1 MTEEKKD
8 TEALELSTKQPLF
21 IDGVMQRLFTVDD
34 LNLWTYQKEYLVDIL
49 NGVYKVEDAQEDLYS
64 LIDSDYDSRNG
75 A

>member
-1 MTEEKKD
+1 MIEENRD
-8 TEALELSTKQPLF
+8 TGTLESSTKQPLF

-64 LIDSDYDSRNG
+64 LIGSDYDSRNG

>member
-1 MTEEKKD
+1 MKVDNKETK
-8 TEALELSTKQPLF
+8 TLELSTKPPLF

-34 LNLWTYQKEYLVDIL
+34 LNVWTYQKEYLVDML